1 MEALLGRLD
10 DVTTDLRDVATA
22 ARGHD
27 VVNQRKAA
35 RALVRSSTAVEQ
47 AETKLKRAVER

>member
-1 MEALLGRLD
+1 
-10 DVTTDLRDVATA
+10 VART

-27 VVNQRKAA
+27 VVKQRRAA

-47 AETKLKRAVER
+47 AETRLKAAVGS